1 MAATACH
8 RANQA
13 ADLRVLTTL
22 QPQPPR
28 VGQATVTIAITDAH
42 ASPVAGA
49 SIQVEGD
56 MAHPGMAPVFG
67 EAKETA
73 PGNYQA
79 SIEFN
84 MPGDWVLLLHI
95 RLADGRK
102 IERQIDVRGVESK

>member
-1 MAATACH
+1 MRRVFLQGRRTAAFFHPSVLIVLACALAMAATACH

-13 ADLRVLTTL
+13 ADLRVLTHL

-73 PGNYQA
+73 P
-79 SIEFN
+79 
-84 MPGDWVLLLHI
+84 
-95 RLADGRK
+95 R
-102 IERQIDVRGVESK
+102 